1 MTTAPAGGPEAG
13 LDVGLVLQT
22 DPPGS
27 RLVERAVRADALG
40 FSHFWTFDSVVLWQE
55 PFVRY
60 TQVLERTER
69 LVVGPMV
76 TNPLTRDWSVT
87 ASLFATL
94 NDTYGPRTVCG
105 IGRGDSAVRVIGG
118 KPATLATLTEAV
130 QAIRDLAAGR
140 AVVLDGREVRI
151 PWVTQPPPEIW
162 VAAYGP
168 RALAVA
174 GRYGDGLILQM
185 ADPYLVEWS
194 IRTAREA
201 AAGAGRDPGGLKV
214 CVAAPAYVGPDRAH
228 QRDQCRWFGGM
239 VGNHVADLVARYGA
253 RSAAVPAALTDYID
267 GRTGYDYAH
276 HGRVGHPDADFVPDE
291 VVDRFCLL
299 GEADEH
305 RDKLAELRALGV
317 DQVALYVMH
326 DQIDETI
333 AAYGERI
340 IGSGPA

>member
-1 MTTAPAGGPEAG
+1 MSAG
-13 LDVGLVLQT
+13 LDIGLVLQA
-22 DPPGS
+22 DPPADL
-27 RLVERAVRADALG
+27 LVERAVRAEGIG

-55 PFVRY
+55 PFVIYPR
-60 TQVLERTER
+60 VLERTER

-94 NDTYGPRTVCG
+94 NDAFGPRTVCG

-118 KPATLATLTEAV
+118 RPANLATLAEAV
-130 QAIRDLAAGR
+130 VAIRDLAAGK
-140 AVVLDGREVRI
+140 AVTLDGRAVQI
-151 PWVTQPPPEIW
+151 PWVTKPGPEIW

-168 RALAVA
+168 KALGIA
-174 GRYGDGLILQM
+174 GSIGDGVILQI

-194 IRTAREA
+194 VHTVKDA
-201 AAGAGRDPGGLKV
+201 ALAAGRDPDAIKV
-214 CVAAPAYVGPDRAH
+214 CVAAPAYVGDDIAH
-228 QRDQCRWFGGM
+228 QRDQSRWFGGM

-253 RSAAVPAALTDYID
+253 RSGAVPAALTDYIA

-276 HGRVGHPDADFVPDE
+276 HGRADNPDTEFVPDE
-291 VVDRFCLL
+291 IIDRFCLL
-299 GEADEH
+299 GPAPAHVE
-305 RDKLAELRALGV
+305 KLQQLRGLGV

-333 AAYGERI
+333 TAYGDGV
-340 IGSGPA
+340 IGRLV